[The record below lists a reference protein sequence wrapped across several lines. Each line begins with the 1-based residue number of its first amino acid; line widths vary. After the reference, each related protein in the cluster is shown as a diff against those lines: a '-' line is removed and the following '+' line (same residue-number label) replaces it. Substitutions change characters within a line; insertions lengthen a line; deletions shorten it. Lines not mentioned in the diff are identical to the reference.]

1 METTIAKVRV
11 SRGGGKG
18 SQASPRQ
25 ALALIADKW
34 AVMVI
39 TTLAEGAMR
48 YNALRRELEGV
59 SQKMLTQT
67 LRDLQCNGLVERTVY
82 PDTPPRVEYCLT
94 PLGQTLVEALT
105 VLRDW
110 SEAHYHEVEAARAQ
124 YCESEVGSRE
134 TEDGGRKSAYI
145 ADS

>member
-1 METTIAKVRV
+1 MTATLERVRV
-11 SRGGGKG
+11 SRGGGGGKAVE
-18 SQASPRQ
+18 ASPRQ

-34 AVMVI
+34 AVLVI
-39 TTLAEGAMR
+39 TTLAEGTWR

-67 LRDLQCNGLVERTVY
+67 LRDLECNGLVARTVY
-82 PDTPPRVEYCLT
+82 PDTPPRVEYRLP

-110 SEAHYHEVEAARAQ
+110 ADEHYHEVEAARAN
-124 YCESEVGSRE
+124 YCG
-134 TEDGGRKSAYI
+134 EDAGCE
-145 ADS
+145 